1 MNVLSLVEHF
11 VVDLLQLSLA
21 LLVFEAAGSSAPGFT
36 VYQVS
41 RLTKIQYKK
50 LFHFSIHENCVASLA
65 FFQHY
70 NSMMSSS
77 SSCHHHDEPQS
88 TLHTDL
94 SHPKGRAGI
103 PEFCRQLPL
112 ALLPLNL
119 LAPCAS
125 VCCGRRAALSPL
137 VRTAQRPACLS
148 RGISSSLAQ
157 FRLSSNPSSQ

>member
-11 VVDLLQLSLA
+11 VVDLLHSSPA
-21 LLVFEAAGSSAPGFT
+21 LFVCEAAGGSAPVFT

-41 RLTKIQYKK
+41 RLAKYNVKNNSTFPSTRTASHRWFFLY
-50 LFHFSIHENCVASLA
+50 LGLENA
-65 FFQHY
+65 
-70 NSMMSSS
+70 
-77 SSCHHHDEPQS
+77 PQS
-88 TLHTDL
+88 THTHL
-94 SHPKGRAGI
+94 SDPQGRAGI
-103 PEFCRQLPL
+103 PKFCRQFPL

-125 VCCGRRAALSPL
+125 VRRGRRAALSPL

-157 FRLSSNPSSQ
+157 FRISSNPSSQ